1 MSSMSDL
8 LRMFTGVSM
17 QFAHPWVLLG
27 LLVVPVLAW
36 LRGERGGAPAVEF
49 SSTELLRSLGRMAES
64 SAGNFLTGLYFL
76 GLASLIV
83 ALARPQGGKTTSQIQ
98 ASGIDIMMLI
108 DVSGS
113 MLTEDYV
120 MDGQRTNRQEAI
132 KAATKKFI
140 EGRPNDRI
148 GLIAFASRP
157 YLVSPLTLD
166 HDWLF
171 QNLDR
176 VHIGQVEDGT
186 AIGSAIASGMNRL
199 RDRAS
204 KSKVLILLT
213 DGDSNCGKISPP
225 TAAQAAKALGIKLY
239 AIGAGTNG
247 MAPVPVFDGGTEK
260 PRVDES
266 GRPVFQMEH
275 VEFNEEGLKNV
286 ARIADGHFY
295 RAADTESMSNIFKE
309 IDKLEKSTVQYKK
322 TEQFSDLYPWFLTAG
337 FALVALEMVLSQT
350 VWRRL
355 P

>member
-1 MSSMSDL
+1 MSEL
-8 LRMFTGVSM
+8 IRTFTGANL
-17 QFAHPWVLLG
+17 QFAHPWFLLG
-27 LLVVPVLAW
+27 LLAVPVLAW
-36 LRGERGGAPAVEF
+36 MRGERGGAPAVEF
-49 SSTELLRSLGRMAES
+49 SSTKLLKSLGRVAES
-64 SAGNFLTGLYFL
+64 KAGNFLTGLFFV

-83 ALARPQGGKTTSQIQ
+83 ALARPQGGRTTTQVQ

-113 MLTEDYV
+113 MLTEDYI
-120 MDGQRTNRQEAI
+120 MDGHRTNRQEAI
-132 KAATKKFI
+132 RAATKKFI
-140 EGRPNDRI
+140 EGRPDDRI

-166 HDWLF
+166 HEWLF

-186 AIGSAIASGMNRL
+186 AIGSAIADGINRL
-199 RDRAS
+199 RDRSS

-225 TAAQAAKALGIKLY
+225 TAALAAKALGIKLY

-247 MAPVPVFDGGTEK
+247 MAPVPVFDEGTEK
-260 PRVDES
+260 PKLDEN
-266 GRPVFQMEH
+266 GQPVYEMEP
-275 VEFNEEGLKNV
+275 VSFNEEGLRNV
-286 ARIADGHFY
+286 ARIAGGHFY
-295 RAADTESMSNIFKE
+295 RAADTESMANIFKE
-309 IDKLEKSTVQYKK
+309 IDKLEKSTVQYSKSQ
-322 TEQFSDLYPWFLTAG
+322 EYSDLFPWFLTAG
-337 FALVALEMVLSQT
+337 FALVAVEIVLSQT